1 MEVIQKL
8 KMTTTCCSDILKL
21 RDIARQNYIRYY
33 VLENLMALKAN
44 QEEEKRL
51 MDNVEEFQKVNNLIL
66 ILTPSLFNRKV

>member
-1 MEVIQKL
+1 MEPKI
-8 KMTTTCCSDILKL
+8 TTIYCSDILNL

-51 MDNVEEFQKVNNLIL
+51 MDSVEEFQKVINLIL
-66 ILTPSLFNRKV
+66 